1 VKFPAEKGLRSDQQT
16 RPASGFRYGLFSR
29 HGLHNKKIKIYFQK
43 RIVRDTKYFAMK
55 KTITLDEF
63 ATRFQQLMPSLLSA
77 TVRRER
83 NAVSLGLIT
92 LPQFLGLSFL
102 RANPGAPVKAFA
114 ATLGLQLSSASGLL
128 DRLAKLGLL
137 KRTHS
142 TEDRRV
148 VRLHLTLKGEQ
159 MVDEITEQKKES
171 VSRIFATLTPEERT
185 VYLELMQKAV
195 RNLDEI

>member
-1 VKFPAEKGLRSDQQT
+1 
-16 RPASGFRYGLFSR
+16 
-29 HGLHNKKIKIYFQK
+29 
-43 RIVRDTKYFAMK
+43 MK
-55 KTITLDEF
+55 ETITLDAF
-63 ATRFQQLMPSLLSA
+63 ATRFQQLMPALLSA

-83 NAVSLGLIT
+83 NAVSQGLIT

-102 RANPGAPVKAFA
+102 RTHPGAPVNAFA
-114 ATLGLQLSSASGLL
+114 AKLGLQLSSASGLL
-128 DRLAKLGLL
+128 DRMARIGLL

-142 TEDRRV
+142 QEDRRV
-148 VRLHLTLKGEQ
+148 VLLNLTPKGEQ

-171 VSRIFATLTPEERT
+171 VARIFATLTPEERT